1 MRRLTVALLVLLAG
15 VAPFVGMSPVWAQAA
30 SPPPP
35 EKLLDTMADT
45 VGAPLRYP
53 VGVARVSS
61 FVLTMVPG
69 QVTGWHR
76 HDVPLYARVLSGT
89 ITVDYGERGKKTY
102 SAGDT
107 FMEAMDRWHNGHVV
121 GDAAA
126 KLLIVFMGA
135 EGAKNTIMRAPSG

>member
-1 MRRLTVALLVLLAG
+1 MRRRTVALLALLVG
-15 VAPFVGMSPVWAQAA
+15 VAPFVGMPSVRAQAA
-30 SPPPP
+30 SPSPP

-45 VGAPLRYP
+45 VGAPIRYP
-53 VGVARVSS
+53 GGVARVSS

-76 HDVPLYARVLSGT
+76 HDVPLYARVLSGS

-102 SAGDT
+102 TAGDT

-121 GDAAA
+121 GDTAAT
-126 KLLIVFMGA
+126 LLIVFMGA
-135 EGAKNTIMRAPSG
+135 EGAKNTVMRAPK